1 MGNARIA
8 DILKL
13 LASILVCQLAGF
25 IGSLV
30 TTPAISTWYVTLEKP
45 WFTPPNWVFA
55 PAWITLYTLMG
66 ISLFLVWQ
74 KGVHLPSVKQALS
87 VFAIQLVLNAL
98 WSAMFFGL
106 RSPMAGL
113 ITINILWIAILVTIV
128 LFLKVSRTAGFL
140 LIPYILWVSF
150 ATILNFSIV
159 LLNI

>member
-1 MGNARIA
+1 MT

-13 LASILVCQLAGF
+13 LASIIVCQLAGF
-25 IGSLV
+25 IGSLF
-30 TTPAISTWYVTLEKP
+30 TTPAISTWYVTLDKLP
-45 WFTPPNWVFA
+45 FTPPNWVFA
-55 PAWITLYTLMG
+55 PAWVTLYTLMA
-66 ISLFLVWQ
+66 ISLFLVWR
-74 KGVHLPSVKQALS
+74 KGLNSSKVKLAMS

-113 ITINILWIAILVTIV
+113 VTINILWIAILVTIV
-128 LFLKVSRTAGFL
+128 LFLKVSRIAGFL

-159 LLNI
+159 LLSS